1 LRIQKGEL
9 MKKIDIVDVKKAIK
23 DGKLQVYNM
32 GNDIY
37 FKDVETEEVV
47 LIGKYK
53 GVKND

>member
-32 GNDIY
+32 GNDICL
-37 FKDVETEEVV
+37 KDVETEEVV